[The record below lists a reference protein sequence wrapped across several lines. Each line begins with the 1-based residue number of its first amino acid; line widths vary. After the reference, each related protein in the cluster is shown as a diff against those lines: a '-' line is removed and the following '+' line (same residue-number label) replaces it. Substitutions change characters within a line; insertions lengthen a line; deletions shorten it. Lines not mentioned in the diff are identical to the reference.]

1 MLGTRKYSRRQ
12 LLTTRDRELPATS
25 GEVLLNGVRVAGA
38 ALAQGAVF
46 FWDEPHLIAS
56 FTCREMIE
64 YWIALHQPAP
74 RPGLALHVLEQL
86 ALASLADRVVSR
98 GLSDGERRRLA
109 LGAALVSGCP
119 VLLLDEPTSGLS
131 AADALQVCRLLSYV
145 APL

>member
-1 MLGTRKYSRRQ
+1 MLGTRKYSPGQ
-12 LLTTRDRELPATS
+12 LLTTRDRELPAIS
-25 GEVLLNGVRVAGA
+25 GEVLLNGVAGA

-46 FWDEPHLIAS
+46 SWDEPHLIAS